1 MSCPLLLPSN
11 SPFTG
16 LKWFDCGIG
25 CSMISAFGTPLLLH
39 PRTRWRHLWT
49 IWKASIL
56 HWSSAIAVY
65 RTHGYVL
72 SRSILYI
79 HDEHESSIPFFS
91 HSQWYGFVQLMGCS
105 CSPAL
110 PYGDHEIAILCFPTA
125 ERESNTSNVNSLAPW
140 GSSCCLCNRSWTV
153 TTLVHSGSDCTC
165 CLRLWNSLPN
175 AKFGNF

>member
-39 PRTRWRHLWT
+39 SRTRWRHLWT
-49 IWKASIL
+49 IWKVSIL
-56 HWSSAIAVY
+56 HWSSAIAIYHTTAMY
-65 RTHGYVL
+65 RCDRFCIYMKNKKVPHHFLTFVMIRFRTINEMFMFAGITLWKLWGCHPVL
-72 SRSILYI
+72 
-79 HDEHESSIPFFS
+79 
-91 HSQWYGFVQLMGCS
+91 
-105 CSPAL
+105 
-110 PYGDHEIAILCFPTA
+110 TA
-125 ERESNTSNVNSLAPW
+125 ERESNTSTVNSLAPW
-140 GSSCCLCNRSWTV
+140 GSLCCLCNRSWTV

-165 CLRLWNSLPN
+165 YLRLWNSLPN